1 MVSSSSTASY
11 LLRPANMTHSSISE
25 EKEKKKKELLTS
37 SVDGDVL
44 EKTLNETVVSASY
57 GAVLA

>member
-11 LLRPANMTHSSISE
+11 LLRPANMTYSSISE

-44 EKTLNETVVSASY
+44 EKNLNETVVSA
-57 GAVLA
+57 

>member
-44 EKTLNETVVSASY
+44 EKNLNETVVSA
-57 GAVLA
+57 